1 VKDVTV
7 KKKCPPAPSMTMA
20 AIHSREWR
28 AKRLKAGGEKV
39 KCNPVQTE
47 LDDRNDEEEE
57 TNRRSKRIMDAKDRC
72 PISTRP
78 SLSST
83 STNFLRS

>member
-1 VKDVTV
+1 
-7 KKKCPPAPSMTMA
+7 M
-20 AIHSREWR
+20 
-28 AKRLKAGGEKV
+28 KAGGEKV

-47 LDDRNDEEEE
+47 LDDSEINDDNYNDRNDEEEEE

-78 SLSST
+78 LLSST